1 MIIYQGNKTYGNR
14 PTSERSTFSDFEPP
28 DSIASVQIQSRA
40 SYIISAAPATH
51 SLPSHLKDQQT
62 WRSQK
67 TSGHTEIM
75 GSHDS

>member
-1 MIIYQGNKTYGNR
+1 MGIGQLLKDQLSLTLNL
-14 PTSERSTFSDFEPP
+14 PTRLLLCRL
-28 DSIASVQIQSRA
+28 QSRA

-51 SLPSHLKDQQT
+51 SLPSHLKDQQK